1 MTEKKRRRREKPK
14 LVRKAE
20 KGEACPVC
28 KGKRPG
34 TFYGVYRRRVW
45 NTAKPNYQYTAEYCA
60 HGSGEKPSPNGNGPQ
75 HVIAWCYVKGSCKRV
90 I

>member
-14 LVRKAE
+14 LVRKAGADE
-20 KGEACPVC
+20 RCPVC
-28 KGKRPG
+28 NGKKPG
-34 TFYGVYRRRVW
+34 RFYGVYRRRVW
-45 NTAKPNYQYTAEYCA
+45 NTAKPDYRYTAEYCA
-60 HGSGEKPSPNGNGPQ
+60 HGSGSAPSPNGNGPQ